1 MKSPRLYIVT
11 KDNDLLIREIES
23 ENESSITVKS
33 RFYDDILIT
42 YDKSESVFKSE
53 KDALRFQFEV
63 KQEQLQKVS

>member
-53 KDALRFQFEV
+53 KDALRFQFGY
-63 KQEQLQKVS
+63 